1 MDGFFITFEGMD
13 GAGKTT
19 QIRYLRDYLERKGYT
34 VVFTR
39 EPGGTPIGEQ
49 IRKILLDPSNTGMS
63 EITEAML
70 YAAARAEH
78 VRDLILPSLRQGSI
92 VISDRFLDSSIAYQG
107 YGRNL
112 GNLVAEWN
120 EEAVQNVSPDV
131 TFYLDLSP
139 EEGIRRAE
147 ARADG
152 NLDRM
157 EQEEASFK
165 NRVYQGFQSLAEGN
179 ADRIVRIDGS
189 LKPEVIRDLIF
200 TAVDERLL
208 QR

>member
-19 QIRYLRDYLERKGYT
+19 QSRYLRDYLERKGYT

-49 IRKILLDPSNTGMS
+49 IRDILLDPSNAGMS
-63 EITEAML
+63 EITEALL

-78 VRDLILPSLRQGSI
+78 VRELILPSLQKGFI

-112 GNLVAEWN
+112 GNLVTEWN
-120 EEAVQNVSPDV
+120 EAAVQNVSPDV

-139 EEGIRRAE
+139 EEGISRVE
-147 ARADG
+147 ARTDG
-152 NLDRM
+152 KPDRM

-165 NRVYQGFQSLAEGN
+165 KRVYQGFQSLAKENSG
-179 ADRIVRIDGS
+179 RIVRIDGS
-189 LKPEVIRDLIF
+189 MKPEEIRDLIF
-200 TAVDERLL
+200 AAVDERML